1 MVFLNTVLVL
11 PFEEEEDMQ
20 EEEGA
25 VILQQS
31 NSLVFN
37 IISLVFM
44 LPKLYIHYFTGT
56 IVVPGYQGFRWSLQT
71 VMNVPGIPYVL

>member
-1 MVFLNTVLVL
+1 
-11 PFEEEEDMQ
+11 MQ
-20 EEEGA
+20 GEEGA

-31 NSLVFN
+31 NSLASN

-44 LPKLYIHYFTGT
+44 LPDLLFIHYFAGT
-56 IVVPGYQGFRWSLQT
+56 IVGSGYQGFRWSLQT